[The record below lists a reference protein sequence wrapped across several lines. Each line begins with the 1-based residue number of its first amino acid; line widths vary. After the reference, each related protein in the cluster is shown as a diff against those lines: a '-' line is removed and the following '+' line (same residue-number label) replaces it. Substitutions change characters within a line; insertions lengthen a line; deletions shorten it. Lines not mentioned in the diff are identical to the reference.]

1 MNTLMKKSTHIL
13 CSAFL
18 ALVLVVPA
26 MAQEKAKDAKAKK
39 TEAPKAK
46 KAAPNPAMAPIED
59 KAGLPRVLII
69 GDSIS
74 IGYTL
79 PVRAL
84 LEGKANVH
92 RIPTNGGPTKNGT
105 AKIDSWLGK
114 GKWDV
119 IHFNFGLHDAKYMTE
134 TTRQVEPDEYEKN
147 LRELVKKMKATGATL
162 IWAATTPVP
171 KGDLNPPR
179 KFEDIPVYNKVAA
192 KIMKEEGVDT
202 DDLYTYIMP
211 TLETHQLPQNV
222 HYTKE
227 GYEQLAKQ
235 VASSIEAHLPK
246 K

>member
-1 MNTLMKKSTHIL
+1 MKNSTLRLMTGL
-13 CSAFL
+13 LAL
-18 ALVLVVPA
+18 ALVMPLL
-26 MAQEKAKDAKAKK
+26 AQEKAKSDKAGKKDAVKA
-39 TEAPKAK
+39 APK
-46 KAAPNPAMAPIED
+46 KAAPNPALAPIED
-59 KAGLPRVLII
+59 KPGLPRVLLI

-105 AKIDSWLGK
+105 AKIDAWLGK

-134 TTRQVEPDEYEKN
+134 TTRQVEPPEYEKN
-147 LRELVKKMKATGATL
+147 LRELVKKMKATGAKV
-162 IWAATTPVP
+162 IWASTTPVP

-179 KFEDIPVYNKVAA
+179 KFEDIPVYNQVAEKV
-192 KIMKEEGVDT
+192 MKEEGVLIN
-202 DDLYTYIMP
+202 DLNAFITP
-211 TLETHQLPQNV
+211 TLGTHQRPKDV
-222 HYTKE
+222 HFTTE
-227 GYEQLAKQ
+227 GSQHLGKH
-235 VASSIEAHLPK
+235 VASVIEAQLPK